1 MIKMD
6 YSKRIYYLLLV
17 VIIVLLLL
25 YAESL
30 LIPFVLAILIWFV
43 IRVFKSLL
51 LRIPYIRKW
60 PHWLLTTISSV
71 ILLTFLGLIVSL
83 ISSNIQ
89 QLSASIPDYEKN
101 INTVAEKINETF
113 DIDLVDS
120 MTNTIR
126 DFDFSNIL
134 SLLFSALTS
143 IFGNA
148 LLILVYLVFIL
159 LEETIFRD
167 KLKAIYS
174 SKESLERT
182 TSILKKIDSSISNYI
197 AIKSITSL
205 STGFLSFWV
214 LYFVGVDAPFFW
226 AFIIFILNYIPNIGS
241 LVATLFPTVFALLQF
256 GELTHPLLVLI
267 IVGSIQLA
275 IGSFIEPRIMGNTL
289 NMSPLV
295 VFLTLALWGTIW
307 GVTGML
313 LSVPITVIIIL
324 ILNEFPATRGVA
336 ALLSRRGDPGSSG

>member
-1 MIKMD
+1 MD
-6 YSKRIYYLLLV
+6 YSKRIYYLLMV

-51 LRIPYIRKW
+51 LRIPYIKKL

-120 MTNTIR
+120 MTSTIR

-182 TSILKKIDSSISNYI
+182 TGILKKIDSSISNYI

-336 ALLSRRGDPGSSG
+336 ALLSRRGDPGS

>member
-1 MIKMD
+1 MD
-6 YSKRIYYLLLV
+6 YSKRIYYLLMV

-25 YAESL
+25 FAESL

-51 LRIPYIRKW
+51 LRIPYIQKL
-60 PHWLLTTISSV
+60 PHWLLTAISSV
-71 ILLTFLGLIVSL
+71 ILLTFLSLIVSM

-89 QLSASIPDYEKN
+89 QLSASIPDYEQN
-101 INTVAEKINETF
+101 INTVAEKINDTF
-113 DIDLVDS
+113 DIDLVES
-120 MTNTIR
+120 MTNEIR

-134 SLLFSALTS
+134 SSLFSALTS

-159 LEETIFRD
+159 LEETIFQR
-167 KLKAIYS
+167 KLEAIYS

-182 TSILKKIDSSISNYI
+182 TGILNKIDHSISNYI

-214 LYFVGVDAPFFW
+214 LYFIGVDAPFFW
-226 AFIIFILNYIPNIGS
+226 AFLIFILNYIPNIGS
-241 LVATLFPTVFALLQF
+241 LVATLFPTVFSLLQF
-256 GELTHPLLVLI
+256 GDLTQPFLVLI
-267 IVGSIQLA
+267 IVGAIQLA
-275 IGSFIEPRIMGNTL
+275 IGSLIEPRIMGNTL

-313 LSVPITVIIIL
+313 LSVPITVIVLL
-324 ILNEFPATRGVA
+324 ILNEFPSTRGIA
-336 ALLSRRGDPGSSG
+336 ALLSRRGDPGS

>member
-1 MIKMD
+1 MD

-17 VIIVLLLL
+17 VIVVLLLL
-25 YAESL
+25 FAESL

-51 LRIPYIRKW
+51 LRIPYIRKL
-60 PHWLLTTISSV
+60 PHWLLTALSSV

-89 QLSASIPDYEKN
+89 QLSVSIPAYEKN
-101 INTVAEKINETF
+101 INTVAEKINDTF
-113 DIDLVDS
+113 DINLVDS
-120 MTNTIR
+120 MTNEIR

-134 SLLFSALTS
+134 SSLFSALTS

-159 LEETIFRD
+159 LEETIFRK
-167 KLKAIYS
+167 KLERIYS
-174 SKESLERT
+174 SKESLDRT
-182 TSILKKIDSSISNYI
+182 IGILKKIDNSISNYI

-214 LYFVGVDAPFFW
+214 LYFIGVDAPFFW

-256 GELTHPLLVLI
+256 GELTHPFLVLL
-267 IVGSIQLA
+267 IVGAIQLA
-275 IGSFIEPRIMGNTL
+275 IGSLIEPRIMGNTL

-295 VFLTLALWGTIW
+295 VFLTLALWGSIW

-324 ILNEFPATRGVA
+324 ILNEFPATRGIA
-336 ALLSRRGDPGSSG
+336 ALLSRRGDPGS